1 MGDGEGDG
9 HGVMVPRCGPRIE
22 RVSERPSL
30 RVQHV
35 WVDVAG
41 SEPLPGILIGRKQR
55 PDGSWSYLVT
65 WAQTDPDDPDG
76 EPIVTQRQVPAAYV
90 RPVNAERPPP
100 DPLTGRPQGEV
111 NG

>member
-1 MGDGEGDG
+1 MPET
-9 HGVMVPRCGPRIE
+9 PA
-22 RVSERPSL
+22 L

-35 WVDVAG
+35 WVDIPGAD
-41 SEPLPGILIGRKQR
+41 PRPGIAIGRRKR
-55 PDGSWSYLVT
+55 ADGWSYLVT
-65 WAQTDPDDPDG
+65 WAEPDPDDPDG
-76 EPIVTQRQVPAAYV
+76 EPIVTQRQVPAKYV